1 MFKLVLIGIGG
12 AAGAVLRY
20 VVSGLDYRFS
30 YGVLPVSTLVINL
43 SGSLVIGLLWGLFEV
58 YPVSSH
64 ARMFI
69 FIGLLGGFTTFS
81 TFGLESFN
89 LLRDGERGIALANIL
104 VTNILGIAFVFIGF
118 AASRLLLNMVK

>member
-1 MFKLVLIGIGG
+1 MIKLLFIATGG
-12 AAGAVLRY
+12 AIGTLLRY
-20 VVSGLDYRFS
+20 FVSGIDYKFS
-30 YGVLPVSTLVINL
+30 NGIFPISTLVVNAT
-43 SGSLVIGLLWGLFEV
+43 GSLIIGFLWGLFERV
-58 YPVSSH
+58 DVSAT
-64 ARMFI
+64 ARMFVFMGI
-69 FIGLLGGFTTFS
+69 LGGFTTFS